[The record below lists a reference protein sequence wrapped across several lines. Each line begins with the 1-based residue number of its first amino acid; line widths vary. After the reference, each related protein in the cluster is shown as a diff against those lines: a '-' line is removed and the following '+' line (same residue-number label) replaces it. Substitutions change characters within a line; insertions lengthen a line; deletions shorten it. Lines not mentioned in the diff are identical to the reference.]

1 MPKKS
6 YYVASDAMGNAT
18 AILDENGNVLE
29 RRRYEA
35 FGEMNCMTPDG
46 TLIVSSAV
54 QVDVGFQN
62 QIRDQVNG
70 LYQMGFRWY
79 NAEIGRWL
87 SADPLGL
94 RGGINL
100 QSFTCNMPTERSDW
114 NGLAPEKN
122 NQDFNDTLKENYPK
136 RLSQIPADTLGEVQS
151 RQLPSIEIKVVE
163 STNYLMVCYEVK
175 ITGGMKQYVFIRKTL
190 SASEAQKTKLHEAV
204 HFNSNKR
211 IWNEMVDKLSV
222 LESKKCCECR
232 IGLKHSNIKKDL
244 MNFASLIIKAA
255 DLQAD
260 VDAYEF
266 DQKEYGRPNN
276 DRDLQSAYDRALRNA
291 AEATA
296 ALAEATRAYEKLG
309 CK

>member
-1 MPKKS
+1 MAITR
-6 YYVASDAMGNAT
+6 YYVTSDAMGSVT
-18 AILDENGNVLE
+18 GVLDAEGTVLE
-29 RRRYEA
+29 RRCYNA
-35 FGEMNCMTPDG
+35 FGSLACSTKDFEPATNSLTD
-46 TLIVSSAV
+46 
-54 QVDVGFQN
+54 VDICFQG
-62 QIRDQVNG
+62 QIADDSTG

-175 ITGGMKQYVFIRKTL
+175 ITGVMKQYVFIRKTL

-244 MNFASLIIKAA
+244 TNFASLIIKAA

-291 AEATA
+291 AETTA